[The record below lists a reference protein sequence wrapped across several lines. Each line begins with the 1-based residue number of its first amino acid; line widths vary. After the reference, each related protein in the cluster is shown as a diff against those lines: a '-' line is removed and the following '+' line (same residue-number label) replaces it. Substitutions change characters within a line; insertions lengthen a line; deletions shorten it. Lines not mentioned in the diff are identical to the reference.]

1 MLKSWEMLK
10 SLCVNVCDEVV
21 VGSDV
26 DKSGDVV
33 EDRGQLDEGVATD
46 VDVGEV
52 GAGCQF

>member
-10 SLCVNVCDEVV
+10 SLCVNICDEVV

>member
-10 SLCVNVCDEVV
+10 SLCVNICDEVV

-46 VDVGEV
+46 VDVG
-52 GAGCQF
+52 